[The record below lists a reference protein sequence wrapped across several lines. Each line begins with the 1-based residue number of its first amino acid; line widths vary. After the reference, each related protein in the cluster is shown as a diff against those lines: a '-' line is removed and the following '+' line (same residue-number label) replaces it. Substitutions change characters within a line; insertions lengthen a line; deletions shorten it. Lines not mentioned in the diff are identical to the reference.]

1 MRSYPDALVLD
12 WIGYVGGS
20 INLQSFPGEA
30 PSLSWTPRNGATFAG
45 TLREAVAKDITHAR
59 TYDRRCVAA
68 FKRTARGSVWAADYL
83 SPIKQP

>member
-1 MRSYPDALVLD
+1 MRSYPDALILD
-12 WIGYVGGS
+12 WIAFVGGR
-20 INLQSFPGEA
+20 INLQSLAGEV
-30 PSLSWTPRNGATFAG
+30 PSLSWTPWNGATYAG
-45 TLREAVAKDITHAR
+45 TLREGVAKDITHAR